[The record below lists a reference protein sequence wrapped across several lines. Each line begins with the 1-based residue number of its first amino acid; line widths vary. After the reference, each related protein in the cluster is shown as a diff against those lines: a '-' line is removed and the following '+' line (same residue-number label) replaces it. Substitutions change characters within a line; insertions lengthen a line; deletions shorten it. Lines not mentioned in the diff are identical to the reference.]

1 MRKVKTKFKLSY
13 ITLILSLLS
22 FLTVFLGFIKINDLT
37 ISGLDVVL
45 ARNIK
50 YNSVSNAGIV
60 FNFTYILAFILVLFS
75 GIISLMEDKAS
86 LIIAMIFN
94 AISVIFIILIP
105 SNLSVKTV
113 FGDNQLIKDV
123 LPCMLSYGGIIMIVL
138 ISGCIILEGLRLQKL
153 FKNK

>member
-1 MRKVKTKFKLSY
+1 MRKAKTKFKLSY

-75 GIISLMEDKAS
+75 GIISLMKDKA
-86 LIIAMIFN
+86 
-94 AISVIFIILIP
+94 
-105 SNLSVKTV
+105 
-113 FGDNQLIKDV
+113 
-123 LPCMLSYGGIIMIVL
+123 
-138 ISGCIILEGLRLQKL
+138 
-153 FKNK
+153 